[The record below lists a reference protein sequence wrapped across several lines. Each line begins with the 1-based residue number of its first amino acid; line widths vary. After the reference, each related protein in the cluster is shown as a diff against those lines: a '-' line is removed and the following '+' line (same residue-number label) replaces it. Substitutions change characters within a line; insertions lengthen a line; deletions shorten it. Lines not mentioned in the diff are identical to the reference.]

1 MEFRGSGHVVS
12 ETGSDERGNG
22 RERGDLRKVEGL
34 DGRGRKADDGGVS
47 ENDSDLESDLES
59 DLDWDDATDSRGMNR
74 RGSSQRLESYKM
86 VSRPRFATKKVYSL
100 RNNESENE
108 KGEEEEE
115 SKFAD
120 HKNEDSHS
128 HLEMDS
134 DSDLDVNEGGYRD
147 YLGNIGRRN
156 SLSTTNSYQLYTP
169 DEERAVVRK
178 FDRKLV
184 VFVAG
189 LYMLSFLDRSS
200 ELSLNFLSFISF
212 DSLVLSYLDVQ
223 SFFSHEGNKSY

>member
-1 MEFRGSGHVVS
+1 MGDGVEFRGSGHVVS

-22 RERGDLRKVEGL
+22 GEGGDLRMVKGL
-34 DGRGRKADDGGVS
+34 GGRGRKADDGGVS
-47 ENDSDLESDLES
+47 ENDSDLESDL
-59 DLDWDDATDSRGMNR
+59 DWDDATHSRGVNR
-74 RGSSQRLESYKM
+74 RGSSQRLENYKM
-86 VSRPRFATKKVYSL
+86 VSRPRFAIKKVHSL

-108 KGEEEEE
+108 KGEKEEE
-115 SKFAD
+115 SQFAD

-128 HLEMDS
+128 HLEMDLDS
-134 DSDLDVNEGGYRD
+134 DSDVNEGGYRD
-147 YLGNIGRRN
+147 DLGNIGRRN

-200 ELSLNFLSFISF
+200 ELSLNFSFINLF
-212 DSLVLSYLDVQ
+212 
-223 SFFSHEGNKSY
+223 